1 MSTRI
6 LVAGVGNIFFTDDGF
21 GCEVARRLAERAL
34 PDGVTVADFG
44 IKGVHLAYELLE
56 GYDVAILVDA
66 APCGGEP
73 GDLYLIEPKLEEI
86 EESPLVRA
94 ASDGEQAL
102 VDAHGLEPDAIFGM
116 VKALGGTV
124 ARALVVGCEPES
136 TEDGIGLTEVV
147 EAAVEPA
154 IARLIDIIERVGST
168 RELALSQ
175 LAKKQAGTTT

>member
-56 GYDVAILVDA
+56 GYDVAILIDA

-94 ASDGEQAL
+94 ASDGEQA
-102 VDAHGLEPDAIFGM
+102 
-116 VKALGGTV
+116 
-124 ARALVVGCEPES
+124 
-136 TEDGIGLTEVV
+136 
-147 EAAVEPA
+147 
-154 IARLIDIIERVGST
+154 
-168 RELALSQ
+168 
-175 LAKKQAGTTT
+175 

>member
-1 MSTRI
+1 MSPRI

-21 GCEVARRLAERAL
+21 GCEVVRRLATREL
-34 PDGVTVADFG
+34 PEGVTVGDFG

-73 GDLYLIEPKLEEI
+73 GDLYLIEPVLEEI
-86 EESPLVRA
+86 GESPLVRS
-94 ASDGEQAL
+94 ASDGESAL

-116 VKALGGTV
+116 LKALGGTIS
-124 ARALVVGCEPES
+124 RALVVGCEPES

-154 IARLIDIIERVGST
+154 VTRLVDIVT
-168 RELALSQ
+168 RIQASQELALSQ
-175 LAKKQAGTTT
+175 LAKKDR